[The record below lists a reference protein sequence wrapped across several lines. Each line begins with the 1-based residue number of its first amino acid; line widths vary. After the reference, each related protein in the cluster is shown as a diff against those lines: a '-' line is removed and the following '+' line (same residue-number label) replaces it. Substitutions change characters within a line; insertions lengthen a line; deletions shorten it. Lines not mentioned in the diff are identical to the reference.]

1 MHLSELP
8 SMTEGRLHIEYQVHP
23 QTNTYRFNL
32 VDDKG
37 RPFKDMSSPYVENMA
52 GDIPGNLRGRDIMII
67 RDAQQ
72 TLERI
77 NSGVGGIARI
87 AQEGGK
93 NPSAY
98 MLNTLITAGFTP
110 GPTTKGLPAEMLKS
124 IQAAHVKEKMAMDKR
139 MEDRQKNYKGA
150 IDFLSG
156 ERQSPLDENQ

>member
-37 RPFKDMSSPYVENMA
+37 RPFRDMTTPYAENMA
-52 GDIPGNLRGRDIMII
+52 GDIPGNPRGRDIMII

-72 TLERI
+72 TLDRI

-124 IQAAHVKEKMAMDKR
+124 IQAAHLKEKMAMQKR
-139 MEDRQKNYKGA
+139 DEQRAKNTS
-150 IDFLSG
+150 DFYDYMG
-156 ERQSPLDENQ
+156 GRRQSPLDENQ